1 MLKESDLR
9 IIQLLEEDS
18 SLSYADISRKI
29 GIDEST
35 VRKKILK
42 LKEEGVIERFS
53 VLVNP
58 DKLGMRN
65 TAIVGVDGDPVHL
78 LEIAEKLKALSEV
91 KYVALT
97 SGDHMIMIEVWC
109 KDGAQ
114 LSHVLMDKIA
124 RIEGVR
130 KVCPSMVLQ
139 KIKG

>member
-1 MLKESDLR
+1 M
-9 IIQLLEEDS
+9 
-18 SLSYADISRKI
+18 
-29 GIDEST
+29 
-35 VRKKILK
+35 RKKILK